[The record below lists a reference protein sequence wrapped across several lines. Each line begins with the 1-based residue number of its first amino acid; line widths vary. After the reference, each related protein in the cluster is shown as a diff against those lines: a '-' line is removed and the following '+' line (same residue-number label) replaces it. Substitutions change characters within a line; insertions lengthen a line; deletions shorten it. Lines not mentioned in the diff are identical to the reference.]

1 MEKARRKLRIF
12 LCMLVAAAVVVGM
25 IYYFHDVKG
34 QKVLSD
40 GTLVRSWEQTV
51 QNLVQSSKIGGSGG
65 TTLCQL

>member
-25 IYYFHDVKG
+25 VYYFHDVKG
-34 QKVLSD
+34 QKDLAD

-51 QNLVQSSKIGGSGG
+51 QNLVQSRKIGGSGG
-65 TTLCQL
+65 TIRCQL